1 MIFLIS
7 RIYTTHIICNICNF
21 SESTNESI
29 DSNDVHGNSGP
40 SSFPWCYLCTW
51 IWPSRPFCYIY
62 YFIHAFVSFTGT
74 QRVFCPRAVTKILL
88 KVMVLLHI
96 AWWLV
101 HKVWKSGDDPDSVAI
116 PYLTAFGDLIGIA
129 LLTIAFEVLKLI

>member
-1 MIFLIS
+1 MMCMVIPGQAVFLGVIYALGSGHQELSAIFITL
-7 RIYTTHIICNICNF
+7 YMF
-21 SESTNESI
+21 SSLLQVRNK
-29 DSNDVHGNSGP
+29 V
-40 SSFPWCYLCTW
+40 L
-51 IWPSRPFCYIY
+51 
-62 YFIHAFVSFTGT
+62 
-74 QRVFCPRAVTKILL
+74 CPRAVTKILL

>member
-1 MIFLIS
+1 MMCMVIPGQAVFLGVIYALGSGHQELSAIFITL
-7 RIYTTHIICNICNF
+7 YMF
-21 SESTNESI
+21 SS
-29 DSNDVHGNSGP
+29 
-40 SSFPWCYLCTW
+40 
-51 IWPSRPFCYIY
+51 
-62 YFIHAFVSFTGT
+62 
-74 QRVFCPRAVTKILL
+74 LL
-88 KVMVLLHI
+88 QVMVLLHI